1 MRSPWSAEQ
10 DDIILGVPPTRDEG
24 TWDRLAEEDAVA
36 AGLVGSGAGDVS
48 GTQEIVAAGLRATQP
63 DELPLWEE
71 QGIGPSE
78 PGEAADRA
86 GLPDLKAQLR
96 EVVEAWREIVPDGS
110 SSADDLRVA
119 LEADVQALQ
128 VRWQNIA
135 ATPAAPVVATAKAK
149 AVTAPA
155 APGRR
160 AEAVNAALRDADRS
174 HSALRDLAEWREI
187 GAVREA
193 VGRLWRSLTAKAGE
207 SVHRLLAD
215 RRVSEFLRSA
225 SIHACERI
233 AQLAQQGSDFLRG
246 RQGSLPTAEALLA
259 LGETA
264 SAYSA
269 SARCQTSLPTAE
281 ALLSSGATL
290 QPVPRSS
297 PPSSAVDVPGLR
309 RMGQALERPGPTAE
323 QTRRV
328 SANAA
333 KARSV
338 GQAPRR
344 SATGV
349 GEQPAHL
356 RRGGASVQPG
366 RTPKQR

>member
-10 DDIILGVPPTRDEG
+10 DDIILGVPPARDEG

-135 ATPAAPVVATAKAK
+135 ATPAAPAVATVKG
-149 AVTAPA
+149 VTASA
-155 APGRR
+155 TAGRS

-174 HSALRDLAEWREI
+174 HPALRDLAEWREI
-187 GAVREA
+187 RAVREA
-193 VGRLWRSLTAKAGE
+193 VGRLWGSLTTKAGE

-233 AQLAQQGSDFLRG
+233 AQLAQQGADFLRA

-264 SAYSA
+264 SAYGA
-269 SARCQTSLPTAE
+269 SARRQASLPTAE

-309 RMGQALERPGPTAE
+309 RMGQALERPGPAAA

-338 GQAPRR
+338 GQPPRR
-344 SATGV
+344 SAAGV

-356 RRGGASVQPG
+356 RRGGAPVQPG
-366 RTPKQR
+366 RTPKQP